1 MCGHVTNCY
10 NLLLMVN
17 IEKIKCHSNK
27 NKETLI
33 RKMTSGIINYFKS
46 TLFGSTITPM
56 ANKLETDAG
65 AFKDGIPMDEETLL
79 LSMRRK
85 MNQNET
91 AIRNI
96 DEQDLDDMEK
106 DLAFYEKVSLLFLLY
121 GYQSPMFGMQ
131 KWNVGHRTKFVETPF
146 IREWAHCNENY
157 KGELIEALLIIQANH
172 VLIKLGL
179 DIENLKYQFSPHL
192 IDMNVHIHP
201 MLKALYIL
209 CESLTKVQ
217 TKKLIDYMKG
227 QCDLDVEFDCEM
239 FLEIYFI
246 QWFLEDNVVLGDWK
260 KDGSSKEIFCDIEKI
275 TAFLKTEDDSLK
287 EKLLKVNIRFNFTK
301 NNLIGKDKCKKD
313 SAKNAV
319 MDNASSSSASTS
331 TAARKNVSNKK
342 EETKVLDVLSPNRDK
357 ILPRY
362 DIRKESAGYLL
373 VINQK
378 EFTYN
383 PKSSYKKLLNDR
395 KGTDKDS
402 QDLRETFEKHGYEN
416 ITKTNLTDSEIID
429 SVKSVVKRSKDKDS
443 LIVCILSHGI
453 RGQVFGSNC
462 IPVEIDT
469 IKSILI
475 GEELRH
481 KPKILLIQACQ
492 VDDQIQRTEFKNL
505 DGDYD
510 LFVAWSA
517 FPGKVSYRDIEKGSW
532 FIQTICKKINDYGN
546 SDHMIDIMTEVSRDL
561 KDKSGPNKETMINIY
576 ETNLT
581 KKIFLPRSLQKF

>member
-1 MCGHVTNCY
+1 
-10 NLLLMVN
+10 
-17 IEKIKCHSNK
+17 
-27 NKETLI
+27 
-33 RKMTSGIINYFKS
+33 MTSGIINYLKS
-46 TLFGSTITPM
+46 TLFGSTDTPM
-56 ANKLETDAG
+56 DNKLESDAG
-65 AFKDGIPMDEETLL
+65 AFKNGTPVDEETIL

-91 AIRNI
+91 AIGNI

-192 IDMNVHIHP
+192 IDVNVHIHP

-217 TKKLIDYMKG
+217 TKKLFDYMKG
-227 QCDLDVEFDCEM
+227 QCDIDVEFDSEM

-260 KDGSSKEIFCDIEKI
+260 KDGRTREIFCDVEKI
-275 TAFLKTEDDSLK
+275 TAFLKTEDESLK
-287 EKLLKVNIRFNFTK
+287 EKIVNVNIRFNYTK
-301 NNLIGKDKCKKD
+301 NNRIGKDKCKKE
-313 SAKNAV
+313 AIAV

-331 TAARKNVSNKK
+331 IAPRKSMSNKK
-342 EETKVLDVLSPNRDK
+342 EETTVLDVISPIRDK

-378 EFTYN
+378 EFKYN
-383 PKSSYKKLLNDR
+383 PKCSYKNVLHDR
-395 KGTDKDS
+395 MGTDKDC
-402 QDLRETFEKHGYEN
+402 QDLRETFQKHGYEN
-416 ITKTNLTDSEIID
+416 ITETNLTDTEIID

-453 RGQVFGSNC
+453 RGQVFGSNY
-462 IPVEIDT
+462 IPVEIDK

-492 VDDQIQRTEFKNL
+492 VDDETQRTEFKNL

-517 FPGKVSYRDIEKGSW
+517 FPGKVSLRDIEDGSW
-532 FIQTICKKINDYGN
+532 FIQTICKEINNYGN
-546 SDHMIDIMTEVSRDL
+546 SDHIMDIMTEVSRKL
-561 KDKSGPNKETMINIY
+561 KKKSGPNKESMINIY

-581 KKIFLPRSLQKF
+581 KKIFLPRSLH